1 MISKIAL
8 SEKKQDTEWMYSIL
22 FYEFIKSNCRGN
34 YKLLFLHMHRT
45 LWKGTLE
52 HYFSSR
58 K

>member
-8 SEKKQDTEWMYSIL
+8 SEEKQDTEWMDSIL